1 MMIETAKW
9 DMADYIKS
17 PEDELAHLEAAFE
30 DGDAGVIAAT
40 VGAIARARGM
50 TAVAKGAGITR
61 DALYKSLVADGDPR
75 LSTVLGVMKA
85 LGVKLTPAA
94 S

>member
-1 MMIETAKW
+1 MTIETAKW

-17 PEDELAHLEAAFE
+17 PEDELARLEVAFE
-30 DGDAGVIAAT
+30 DGDASVIAAP
-40 VGAIARARGM
+40 VGAIARGGM

-75 LSTVLGVMKA
+75 LSTVLG
-85 LGVKLTPAA
+85 
-94 S
+94 